1 MRAEK
6 QWLLDEVKTLIEE
19 SKAMLVTRYTQIPP
33 DDSWDFRETLAK
45 KKSIYE
51 VVKKR
56 IFLKALKD
64 AGVELEDEKF
74 EGHIGVVF
82 TQEDTVGPA
91 KTVYEYSK
99 EHNDAIEVLFGRIEG
114 KYYSADDVKA
124 LSKLPSQEE
133 MRAQFL
139 STLEA
144 PMSQTLAVM
153 QSLLTSPLYCLE
165 NKSQSEEQKG

>member
-6 QWLLDEVKTLIEE
+6 QWLLDEMKSLIRD
-19 SKAMLVTRYTQIPP
+19 SKAILVTRYTQISP
-33 DDSWDFRETLAK
+33 DDSWDFRTSLAK
-45 KKSIYE
+45 KDGLFE

-64 AGVELEDEKF
+64 TGIEIKEEKL

-82 TQEDTVGPA
+82 TKDDTIGPT

-99 EHNDAIEVLFGRIEG
+99 DHNDTIEVLFGHIEG
-114 KYYSADDVKA
+114 QYYSSEDVKA
-124 LSKLPSQEE
+124 LSRLPSQDE

-144 PMSQTLAVM
+144 PGSQTLAVL
-153 QSLLTSPLYCLE
+153 QSLLTSILYCLE
-165 NKSQSEEQKG
+165 NKSKSEEQKG

>member
-6 QWLLDEVKTLIEE
+6 QWLLDEMKTLIEE

-33 DDSWDFRETLAK
+33 DDSWNFRETLAK
-45 KKSIYE
+45 KKGVFE

-64 AGVELEDEKF
+64 AGIEVKDEKF
-74 EGHIGVVF
+74 DGHIGVVF
-82 TQEDTVGPA
+82 TQDDTVGPT
-91 KTVYEYSK
+91 KTMYEYSK
-99 EHNDAIEVLFGRIEG
+99 DHNDAIEVLFGRIEG
-114 KYYSADDVKA
+114 QYYSADDVKA
-124 LSKLPSQEE
+124 LSKLSSQEE

-144 PMSQTLAVM
+144 PMSQTLAVIE
-153 QSLLTSPLYCLE
+153 SLLTSPLYCLE
-165 NKSQSEEQKG
+165 NKTQSEEQKG